1 MSSPPAIQ
9 TIGLSKAYQ
18 QKRAPPVVA
27 VRELDLLV
35 PNGQV
40 FGFLG
45 PNGAGKTTTIKMVC
59 GLVRPTR
66 GKVLV
71 NGCDIWRR
79 HRAAVQHLGAV
90 LEGTR
95 NVHWSLSA
103 WDNLLYFGHLK
114 GMHGRALADRAE
126 TLLNELGLWNRRR
139 KLVGTFSRGMQ
150 QKVAIACA
158 LIADPPIILLDEPT
172 LGLDVQAARVVQ
184 DMVRR
189 LAAEHRK
196 TVVLTTHQL
205 RMAQE
210 LCDRVAI
217 ISAGRV
223 IADRPVEQLL
233 RISSKP
239 YYRIAVEGRL
249 HSEGA
254 EQLASMSVE
263 AGDGKTLL
271 SGPIADQDSL
281 FHLLDLL
288 RDQGVSLLS
297 VRQEEPDLEEVF
309 LRLVD
314 GDRAH

>member
-79 HRAAVQHLGAV
+79 RRAAVQHLGAV

-249 HSEGA
+249 HSEGV

-271 SGPIADQDSL
+271 SGPVADQDSL
-281 FHLLDLL
+281 FRLLDLL

>member
-1 MSSPPAIQ
+1 MSSSAAIQ
-9 TIGLSKAYQ
+9 IVGLSKAYRRR
-18 QKRAPPVVA
+18 RAPPIEA
-27 VRELDLLV
+27 VRDLDLLV
-35 PNGQV
+35 PSGQV

-71 NGCDIWRR
+71 NGYDVWRQ
-79 HRAAVQHLGAV
+79 HRPAVQQLGAV

-103 WDNLLYFGHLK
+103 WDNLLYFGHLR
-114 GMHGRALADRAE
+114 GMYGQALAARTE
-126 TLLNELGLWNRRR
+126 TLLNELGLWDRRR
-139 KLVGTFSRGMQ
+139 ELVGTFSRGMQ

-158 LIADPPIILLDEPT
+158 LIANPPIILLDEPT

-189 LAAEHRK
+189 LAAEHSK

-217 ISAGRV
+217 IRAGRV
-223 IADRPVEQLL
+223 IADQPVEQLL
-233 RISSKP
+233 RVSSEP
-239 YYRIAVEGRL
+239 YYRIAVEGQL
-249 HSEGA
+249 HTEGV
-254 EQLASMSVE
+254 ELLASMSVE

-271 SGPIADQDSL
+271 SGPIADQDAL
-281 FHLLDLL
+281 FRLLDLL
-288 RDQGVSLLS
+288 RDQGLSLLS
-297 VRQEEPDLEEVF
+297 VRQEEPNLEEVF
-309 LRLVD
+309 VRLVD
-314 GDRAH
+314 GDKAH

>member
-71 NGCDIWRR
+71 NGYDVWRQ
-79 HRAAVQHLGAV
+79 HRAAVQQLGAV

-114 GMHGRALADRAE
+114 GMYGQALADRTE
-126 TLLNELGLWNRRR
+126 TLLNELGLWDRRR
-139 KLVGTFSRGMQ
+139 ELVGTFSRGMQ

-158 LIADPPIILLDEPT
+158 LIANPPIILLDEPT

-189 LAAEHRK
+189 LAAERK

-205 RMAQE
+205 RMAEE

-233 RISSKP
+233 RVSRKP
-239 YYRIAVEGRL
+239 YYRIAVEGQL
-249 HSEGA
+249 HTEGV
-254 EQLASMSVE
+254 ELLASMSVE

-271 SGPIADQDSL
+271 SGPIADQDAL
-281 FHLLDLL
+281 FRLLDLL
-288 RDQGVSLLS
+288 RDQGLSLLS
-297 VRQEEPDLEEVF
+297 VRQEEPNLEEVF
-309 LRLVD
+309 VRLLD
-314 GDRAH
+314 GDKAH